1 MIDGKTIFDGALDKV
16 VRGREGL
23 NEGLPMGFK
32 RLVHHLPNIQ
42 QGTYYLVGAS
52 TKIGKTSFA
61 DDCFL
66 YNPYDFLMTNE
77 SDIELDVD
85 YFSFEIDKFT
95 KVIKGICRKIWK
107 DYGILVNPNEIL
119 SRGKNYC
126 SDEIYTKV
134 LEYRTYFESME
145 DIVTMHDESDNATGI
160 NKYLL
165 KKAAQNGKIIKKKIG
180 TSKEGVD
187 IMRFDRYIP
196 NNPNKY
202 WIVFIDHIAL
212 LKEERGF
219 STKQN
224 IDKMSKYLVEL
235 RNNFNIIPVVI
246 QQLNFDTDN
255 DDRHKSKR
263 LTPTLRDFGDSKYT
277 TRDANVIMTLFDPS
291 RYELERFQG
300 YNIKKLGNTFRNL
313 EILVDY

>member
-1 MIDGKTIFDGALDKV
+1 M
-16 VRGREGL
+16 
-23 NEGLPMGFK
+23 
-32 RLVHHLPNIQ
+32 
-42 QGTYYLVGAS
+42 
-52 TKIGKTSFA
+52 GKTSFA

-66 YNPYDFLMTNE
+66 YNPYDFLMENE
-77 SDIELDVD
+77 SDIELDID
-85 YFSFEIDKFT
+85 YFSFEIEKST
-95 KVIKGICRKIWK
+95 KIIKGICRKIWK

-126 SDEIYTKV
+126 SDELYSKV

-145 DIVTMHDESDNATGI
+145 DIVHIHDESDNPTGI

-165 KKAAQNGKIIKKKIG
+165 SKAKENGTIIKKKIG
-180 TSKEGVD
+180 TSKEGKD
-187 IMRFDRYIP
+187 IMRFKEYIP

-212 LKEERGF
+212 MTEERGF
-219 STKQN
+219 NTKQN

-246 QQLNFDTDN
+246 QQLTFDTDN
-255 DDRHKSKR
+255 DERYKSKR

-313 EILVDY
+313 EILVNRDGDPNVNIGLNFIGPVGTFRELPHYEKMEEKHYQQAAQMYTKGLKNS